1 MNRLPRYPAAGLM
14 GAVLFLVT
22 GCEPGGMFSLA
33 PATTPPTSAPNSQP
47 SSYPVYSQPGVAP
60 ANGDALVDQVV
71 DAVNAERQKV
81 GLPPLVLSD
90 GLSRIADDYANRL
103 IMGDF
108 FAHVDP
114 FNGSTV
120 ARRAAQKDYLFFK
133 VGENLAAGQKDV
145 AAAMKDWL
153 DSPSHR
159 ANILDPDFTEI
170 GIAIRDG
177 GRHGRYWVQEF
188 GRPLG
193 Q

>member
-1 MNRLPRYPAAGLM
+1 MKRQTLRQTLLPGVA
-14 GAVLFLVT
+14 FLLLT
-22 GCEPGGMFSLA
+22 GCEPGGMFSLSPAA
-33 PATTPPTSAPNSQP
+33 PTASAPNNTP
-47 SSYPVYSQPGVAP
+47 ASYPVFSQPGDAP
-60 ANGDALVDQVV
+60 ANAEALIDSVV
-71 DAVNAERQKV
+71 DAVNAERLKA
-81 GLPPLVLSD
+81 GLPALTLNDNLSKV
-90 GLSRIADDYANRL
+90 ADEYAQRL

-120 ARRAAQKDYLFFK
+120 ARRASQRGYLFFK
-133 VGENLAAGQKDV
+133 VGENLAAGQREV
-145 AAAMKDWL
+145 AAAMKDWM
-153 DSPSHR
+153 DSPTHR